1 MNKISSQALHV
12 NHVQIFPLKG
22 GWPSLIISL
31 CEASGATR
39 ESGLGETRGT
49 APPEAVGCTIVRGR
63 RLSRKFWFKSL
74 RLLHG
79 FIGRYSHVEVPARDH
94 PYLWREFIK

>member
-12 NHVQIFPLKG
+12 NYAQTFPLKG

-39 ESGLGETRGT
+39 ESGMGETRER
-49 APPEAVGCTIVRGR
+49 APTEAVGCTIVRGR
-63 RLSRKFWFKSL
+63 RLSRKLWFKSL

-79 FIGRYSHVEVPARDH
+79 FMGQCSHVAVPARDH